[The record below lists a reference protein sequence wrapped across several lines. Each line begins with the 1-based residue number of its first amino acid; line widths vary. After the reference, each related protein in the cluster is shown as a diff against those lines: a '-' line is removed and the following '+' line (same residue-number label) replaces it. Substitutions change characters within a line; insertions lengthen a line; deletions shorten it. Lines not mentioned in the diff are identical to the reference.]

1 MNQMR
6 LNVESDKARIKCL
19 ESEKSHLEI
28 INRENVSF
36 KEKYKAKCEQL
47 EDKIMELNR
56 ESSVFKK
63 DIVAIDELK
72 RDRDIRIKEIRSDL
86 DILQAKFETL

>member
-1 MNQMR
+1 
-6 LNVESDKARIKCL
+6 
-19 ESEKSHLEI
+19 
-28 INRENVSF
+28 
-36 KEKYKAKCEQL
+36 
-47 EDKIMELNR
+47 MELNR

>member
-1 MNQMR
+1 M
-6 LNVESDKARIKCL
+6 D
-19 ESEKSHLEI
+19 
-28 INRENVSF
+28 
-36 KEKYKAKCEQL
+36 
-47 EDKIMELNR
+47 LNR

-86 DILQAKFETL
+86 DIL